1 MMDRQKVL
9 DRVTKC
15 FALANSN
22 GASPNEIETALR
34 QARNLMKQY
43 NLKSI
48 AVTAHA
54 IDETS
59 VPTETRRAP
68 QDWLQLLAL
77 ICARAFDCQHLAYR
91 SQIQGWSFKFLGK
104 GISPELA
111 AHAYSA
117 LHHQLVAARKAHVA
131 QQKRCQLKTK
141 RRRGILFAEGWLN
154 AVNYK
159 VAEFAS
165 CMDEET
171 RQAINAYLELR
182 HPSMKTSEIKPL
194 DAKGHDVGSLTA
206 GWEQGKS
213 VQLHRGVG
221 KNSFA
226 ALSAKE
232 SVK

>member
-1 MMDRQKVL
+1 MDKQKVL
-9 DRVTKC
+9 DRVAKC

-43 NLKSI
+43 NLESI
-48 AVTAHA
+48 TVAAHS
-54 IDETS
+54 IDEAS
-59 VPTETRRAP
+59 VLTGTRRAP

-91 SQIQGWSFKFLGK
+91 SQIQEWSFKFLGK

-117 LHHQLVAARKAHVA
+117 LHHQLVAARKTHVA

-141 RRRGILFAEGWLN
+141 RRRSILFAEGWLN

-159 VAEFAS
+159 VAEFAG
-165 CMDEET
+165 CMDDET
-171 RQAINAYLELR
+171 HQAISAYLEFR
-182 HPSMKTSEIKPL
+182 HPTMKTSEIKPRE
-194 DAKGHDVGSLTA
+194 AKGHDIGSLAA
-206 GWEQGKS
+206 GWKQGQN

-221 KNSFA
+221 KNPSV
-226 ALSAKE
+226 ALPAKE
-232 SVK
+232 PMK